1 MTKRILLFS
10 FFGLLLISFLMAFS
24 YRHPGRVWILDKL
37 RLPAQSAIMAHF
49 SDYHL
54 DQFDI
59 FPVSFGSEDTHLTIH
74 DLAPYLEILQP
85 GDILLTNSER
95 YLSSQ
100 FIPGEW
106 KHAVIYLGDLH
117 TVISH
122 YGADHEISRIVKN
135 STAFPGEKMILDSS
149 VHGVTVRRFQDLSG
163 IATESMLSGISAFRI
178 ARDNKTIMRFL
189 IHAFKHLGKPYDYD
203 LITGN
208 TDALYCSE
216 LVYES
221 LKDIGIEL
229 PVQER
234 LFGRDIISPNGVFDY
249 MLQLGIPAGE
259 FELLFNLDRIET
271 AASKS
276 N

>member
-1 MTKRILLFS
+1 MTRRILLISLFS
-10 FFGLLLISFLMAFS
+10 LLLIGLLMAFS
-24 YRHPGRVWILDKL
+24 YRNPGRVWVLDKL
-37 RLPAQSAIMAHF
+37 RIPAQSAIMAHF

-59 FPVSFGSEDTHLTIH
+59 LAVSFGSEDTYLTIH
-74 DLAPYLEILQP
+74 DLLPYLEILQP
-85 GDILLTNSER
+85 GDILLTNSEK

-100 FIPGEW
+100 LIPGDW
-106 KHAVIYLGDLH
+106 KHAVIYLGDLN
-117 TVISH
+117 TVIRN
-122 YGADHEISRIVKN
+122 YGVDHEISRMVKK

-163 IATESMLSGISAFRI
+163 IGTESMLSGICAFRI
-178 ARDNKTIMRFL
+178 SRDDKTIMRFL
-189 IHAFKHLGKPYDYD
+189 VHAFEHLGKPYDYD

-249 MLQLGIPAGE
+249 MIQVGLPAGE
-259 FELLFNLDRIET
+259 VELLFNLDRIET
-271 AASKS
+271 VASKS
-276 N
+276 E